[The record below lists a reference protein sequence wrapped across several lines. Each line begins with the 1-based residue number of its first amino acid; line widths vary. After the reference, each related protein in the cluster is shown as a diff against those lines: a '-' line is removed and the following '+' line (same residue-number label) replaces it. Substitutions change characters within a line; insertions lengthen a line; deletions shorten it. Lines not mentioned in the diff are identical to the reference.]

1 MHESSVAHPVISAIC
16 SSADEN
22 SVFQEN
28 MPRPGVKKRLP
39 KPELG
44 RQLMK
49 DQLKNKR
56 TTRGT
61 TSDRHTT
68 ELEDGSDWSAI
79 TVKSVTQE
87 SSLEEFL
94 STAELA
100 SAAYANEKENLTIIE
115 ERGQEPL
122 HDNPATDGSDDV
134 VLTIPRRPKWH
145 RDMSKSELVIHE
157 KQEFLTWR
165 RRVAQ
170 VQESK
175 NLLVTPFEKTL
186 EFWRQL
192 WRVVERSDVL
202 VQVVDARNPLL
213 FYSVDLE
220 TYAAEVDPCK
230 KPVILMN
237 KSDFLTFEQRKAWK
251 SYFDP
256 MGLEVVF
263 FSAIAEPTDQTLSHE
278 EKEAAVLSAGDLV
291 EHLKKYAIEATR
303 LKPKPVVTIGLV
315 GYPNVG
321 KSSTINAVLTEKKVS
336 ISATPG
342 KTKHFQTIL
351 LTPDLC
357 LCDCPG
363 LVFPNFVSSRAE
375 MIINGILSIDEM
387 TNHVSPVN
395 LVAGLFPRKVFEQMY
410 GLSLKTDC
418 EKPLDSEE
426 LLTAY
431 GMARGYMTPRGM
443 PNQPLVAR
451 LLLKDFVSGKLLFC
465 KSPPGV
471 PQDEYHTFVVPE
483 PKVREFTPRE
493 KRMMQEGKSE
503 DEFNREFFQKGS
515 SGAHVQG
522 LIRPLNGLQL
532 GSLPPKGWKKKA
544 NANKREKLRR
554 VYAELDQ

>member
-1 MHESSVAHPVISAIC
+1 MIERAPSTPAADADSVLITLKTA
-16 SSADEN
+16 
-22 SVFQEN
+22 N
-28 MPRPGVKKRLP
+28 MPRPGIRKRLP

-44 RQLMK
+44 RQLIK

-56 TTRGT
+56 ATRGPG
-61 TSDRHTT
+61 SERHTT
-68 ELEDGSDWSAI
+68 ELDDGTDWSAI

-100 SAAYANEKENLTIIE
+100 SAAYECQRQNLTIIE
-115 ERGQEPL
+115 DGEQQVL
-122 HDNPATDGSDDV
+122 HSKPATDGSDDV
-134 VLTIPRRPKWH
+134 VLTIPRRPHWN
-145 RDMSKSELVIHE
+145 RDMSKTELMLHE
-157 KQEFLTWR
+157 KQEFLKWR

-170 VQESK
+170 VQETK
-175 NLLVTPFEKTL
+175 NLMVTPFEKTL

-213 FYSVDLE
+213 FYSHDLE
-220 TYAAEVDPCK
+220 KYAAEVDPRK

-237 KSDFLTFEQRKAWK
+237 KSDFLTEDQRKAWK
-251 SYFDP
+251 SYFDS
-256 MGLEVVF
+256 LRLDALF
-263 FSAIAEPTDQTLSHE
+263 FSAIAEDLDECLCDTG
-278 EKEAAVLSAGDLV
+278 EAAVLSPAALV
-291 EHLKKYAIEATR
+291 QRLKACALEATR
-303 LKPKPVVTIGLV
+303 GQGKEMVTIGLV

-321 KSSTINAVLTEKKVS
+321 KSSSINALLTEKKVS

-342 KTKHFQTIL
+342 KTKHFQTIH
-351 LTPDLC
+351 LTPDFC

-387 TNHVSPVN
+387 TNHVAPVN
-395 LVAGLFPRKVFEQMY
+395 LVAGLFPRSTFEQMY
-410 GLSLKTDC
+410 GIKLRKES

-431 GMARGYMTPRGM
+431 GLARGYMTPRGM
-443 PNQPLVAR
+443 PNQPLVSR

-465 KSPPGV
+465 KAPPGV
-471 PQDEYHTFVVPE
+471 PQHEFHTFVVSN
-483 PKVREFTPRE
+483 PKVREFTPME
-493 KRMMQEGKSE
+493 KRIMQEGKSE
-503 DEFNREFFQKGS
+503 AEFNQEFFEKGS
-515 SGAHVQG
+515 GGVHVQG
-522 LIRPLNGLQL
+522 LIRPLTGLQL